1 MLSFD
6 SFIKD
11 SKGAVTVE
19 FTVLVPAFVFLLIL
33 FADTSVVYLTHS
45 EMYNASRDI
54 ARRMATHE
62 LTTESDVLTYAQ
74 EHLFLGSRQYLV
86 DPDFGSVMSVRIEV
100 PISQAVFFGSFF
112 EPVLGRA
119 LITTASVRAET
130 KLTGT
135 S

>member
-33 FADTSVVYLTHS
+33 FADTSIVYLTHS
-45 EMYNASRDI
+45 EMYNAARDI

-62 LTTESDVLTYAQ
+62 LETPSDVQAYAE
-74 EHLFLGSRQYLV
+74 EHLFLGMRQYAV
-86 DPDFGSVMSVRIEV
+86 DPNFGGVMSVSIAV
-100 PISQAVFFGSFF
+100 GVNQAVFFGVLF
-112 EPVLGRA
+112 EPILGKTLVA
-119 LITTASVRAET
+119 TASVRAET
-130 KLTGT
+130 RLVGT